1 MDKETRAGI
10 ELTVIVHLVVLIF
23 LLLWGIGAEIK
34 GENSFILDFSKQEQ
48 RQEEEK
54 VESFQEEISKKVD
67 DIIARSKAEN
77 PIKNVAVSSKL
88 RDDRN
93 SASDVAKLMKEA
105 KRVQGELKKGY
116 KADIEEDAEEE
127 TVEYSKEQQEG
138 DKQEYSGPSVL
149 SWTLDGRKA
158 SHLPIPAYRCY
169 GSGEVAVAIS
179 VDQQGK
185 VVGAK
190 VIDAESSADKC
201 LRDFAVRAARLSKF
215 NRDPSAP
222 TRQAGQ
228 IVYAFIA
235 Q

>member
-1 MDKETRAGI
+1 MDKETRAGL
-10 ELTVIVHLVVLIF
+10 ELTAIVHLVVLIV
-23 LLLWGIGAEIK
+23 LLLFGIGAQIH
-34 GENSFILDFSKQEQ
+34 GDNSFVLDFSKQEQ
-48 RQEEEK
+48 LEEQKKE
-54 VESFQEEISKKVD
+54 ETFQEEISKKVD
-67 DIIARSKAEN
+67 DIIARSMAEN
-77 PIKNVAVSSKL
+77 PIRNVAVSSKL

-93 SASDVAKLMKEA
+93 SAADVAKLMKEA

-116 KADIEEDAEEE
+116 KSDVEEDAEEE
-127 TVEYSKEQQEG
+127 TVEYSKQQQDGAKE
-138 DKQEYSGPSVL
+138 EYSGPSVL

-169 GSGEVAVAIS
+169 GSGQVTVAIA

-185 VVGAK
+185 VVNAK
-190 VIDAESSADKC
+190 VVDAESSADKC
-201 LRDFAVRAARLSKF
+201 LREFAVRAARLSRF

-222 TRQAGQ
+222 TRQAGE